1 MTIGVRVGF
10 LGMILGTLVAATP
23 AQADF
28 PERPIRLI
36 VPQAPGS
43 ATDTL
48 ARLLAPE
55 FAKQLGG
62 TIVVENRPGGALV
75 IGLEMVAKSAP
86 DGHTIGL
93 GPVGGMA
100 ISPNMV
106 VKLPYDV
113 LRDFQPIGLIARGH
127 MLLAVSPKLPV
138 KSLAELIA
146 YARQNPGKLTNAS
159 SGNGTPGQVS
169 GELFKMM
176 TGTQIVHVPYKGGA
190 QAINDLM
197 AGQVD
202 LMFES
207 MNSIAPFA
215 RRGAVR
221 PLGVGSTR
229 RSAAFPEI
237 PTIAEAGVP
246 GYEAGTWSG
255 VVGPARIPRPIVEQ
269 LNAALNRTLASAY
282 FKERYQSIGDEPGG
296 GTPEEFGE
304 LIKSE
309 LAKWGDVIRKTGAKI
324 D

>member
-1 MTIGVRVGF
+1 MRAPAPFTLLALLALA
-10 LGMILGTLVAATP
+10 LGPLCQAR
-23 AQADF
+23 AQF

-55 FAKQLGG
+55 YARQLGG
-62 TIVVENRPGGALV
+62 SIVVENRPGGALV
-75 IGLEMVAKSAP
+75 IGLEMVARAAP

-106 VKLPYDV
+106 EKLPYDV
-113 LRDFQPIGLIARGH
+113 LRDFQPIGLIARGSI
-127 MLLAVSPKLPV
+127 LLAVSPKLPV
-138 KSLAELIA
+138 KNVAELIA

-169 GELFKMM
+169 AELFKLM
-176 TGTQIVHVPYKGGA
+176 TGTKIVHVPYKGGA
-190 QAINDLM
+190 QAINDLIG
-197 AGQVD
+197 GQVD

-207 MNSIAPFA
+207 LNSIAPFA

-221 PLGVGSTR
+221 PLAVAGAA
-229 RSAAFPEI
+229 RSAGFPDI

-246 GYEAGTWSG
+246 SYEAGTWSG
-255 VVGPARIPRPIVEQ
+255 VVGPAKIPRPVLDQ
-269 LNAALNRTLASAY
+269 LNAALNRSLASPW
-282 FKERYQSIGDEPGG
+282 FRERYQAIGDEPAG

-304 LIKSE
+304 LIRSE
-309 LAKWGDVIRKTGAKI
+309 LAKWGEVIRKTGAKI